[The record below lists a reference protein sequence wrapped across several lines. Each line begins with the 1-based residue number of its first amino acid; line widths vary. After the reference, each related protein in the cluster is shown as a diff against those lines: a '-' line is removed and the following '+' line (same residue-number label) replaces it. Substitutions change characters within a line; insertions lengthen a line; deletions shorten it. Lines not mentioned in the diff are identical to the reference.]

1 MSSKDGKIVSE
12 SMSKDAQMHGG
23 QVSKG
28 STTSHVQ
35 SAVDSGRGAQQGLS
49 AGMSKEGTQ
58 TGGKYSASTSSTQST
73 VDKAN

>member
-1 MSSKDGKIVSE
+1 MSTQDKNIVSE
-12 SMSKDAQMHGG
+12 SMSKDAHMHGG

-58 TGGKYSASTSSTQST
+58 TGGKYSPSTSSTQST
-73 VDKAN
+73 VDKAY